1 MALVNVVNAFTTP
14 AAAKAAAR
22 LVFEYLAL
30 TRVETGWR
38 EPATVDDL
46 PPVLQRELREL
57 RQVYRPPGGLWVA
70 YRDGEPAGCVGL
82 VSRGLGTAEVK
93 RLYVRPAHRGGIGR
107 LLMTCAHQHAARNY
121 FTRIVVSVVPE
132 RAAAVGYYR
141 GLGYTDVAPYEESP
155 SGMVNLQYLIPPEP
169 ADDRNF
175 PSNPTNE

>member
-14 AAAKAAAR
+14 ASARTAAR
-22 LVFEYLAL
+22 LVFEYMAR

-57 RQVYRPPGGLWVA
+57 AQVYRLPGGLWVA

-82 VSRGLGTAEVK
+82 VSRGLGTAELK

-107 LLMTCAHQHAARNY
+107 LLVAWAHQHAARNY
-121 FTRIVVSVVPE
+121 FARVVVSVAPE
-132 RAAAVGYYR
+132 RTAMAEYYR

-155 SGMVNLQYLIPPEP
+155 SGMVNLECPITVH
-169 ADDRNF
+169 DSGFN
-175 PSNPTNE
+175 S